1 MTAGPRPLITDLRLL
16 ILHGSKKGAELHFV
30 ELAVSSN
37 TTANI
42 HGKRTNR
49 SDRASNVIASE
60 SARKKNWN
68 RDCLGNLSAHTP
80 IVRATCTTQ
89 FLYWQGLIS

>member
-16 ILHGSKKGAELHFV
+16 ILHGSKKGAELHLV
-30 ELAVSSN
+30 QLTVSSN
-37 TTANI
+37 TAANI
-42 HGKRTNR
+42 YGKR
-49 SDRASNVIASE
+49 SDRSDRTCNVIASE

-68 RDCLGNLSAHTP
+68 TDCLGNLSAHTP

-89 FLYWQGLIS
+89 FLCWQGLIS